1 MTERMRTYTMKN
13 VAIVGATGAVGQELL
28 TLLEQRNFPT
38 ANLRPLASARSA
50 GSTIRFKGE
59 QVQVQEAT
67 PAAFEGMDL
76 VFFAA
81 TGSLSK
87 ELAPAAARAGA
98 VVIDKSST
106 WRMDPNV
113 PLVVPEINPE
123 DLRWHKGIIASPN
136 CTTIGLVMALKPL
149 HDLSPMTRVIVTTMQ
164 AVSGTGKEAID
175 ELEQQTR
182 AWAAGEQGELKH
194 EIYKRQIAF
203 NVLPYAET
211 FIESGYTTEEVKLC
225 YETRK
230 IMGLPELPVT
240 MTCTRVPVFV
250 GHSES
255 VLVEFERKI
264 TPAEARAA
272 LAKFPGVRVVDDPLN
287 FGFPTAID
295 VAGTDDTLVGRIRE
309 DMTNPKGLWMWVVSD
324 NLRKGAATNAI
335 QIAEKLIEMRLI

>member
-1 MTERMRTYTMKN
+1 MKN

-28 TLLEQRNFPT
+28 TLLESRNFPIGT
-38 ANLRPLASARSA
+38 LRPLASARSA
-50 GSTIRFKGE
+50 GSYITYRGE
-59 QVQVQEAT
+59 QVRVEEAN
-67 PAAFEGMDL
+67 PQAFAGVDL

-87 ELAPAAARAGA
+87 ELAPAAAKAGA

-136 CTTIGLVMALKPL
+136 CTTIGLIMALKPL
-149 HDLSPMTRVIVTTMQ
+149 HDLSPLKKVIVTTMQ

-175 ELEQQTR
+175 ELAQQV
-182 AWAAGEQGELKH
+182 AEWKDSAKGELKH
-194 EIYKRQIAF
+194 EVYKRQIAF

-211 FIESGYTTEEVKLC
+211 FTDNGYTTEELKLSA
-225 YETRK
+225 ETRK
-230 IMGLPELPVT
+230 IMGVPELPVT

-255 VLVEFERKI
+255 VLVETERKV
-264 TPAEARAA
+264 TAVEARAA
-272 LAKFPGVRVVDDPLN
+272 IGRFPGVRIVDDPRH

-295 VAGTDDTLVGRIRE
+295 VAGTDETLVGRIRE
-309 DMTNPKGLWMWVVSD
+309 DLIIPNGLWFWVVSD

-335 QIAEKLIEMRLI
+335 QIAEKMLEMGLL

>member
-1 MTERMRTYTMKN
+1 MKN

-28 TLLEQRNFPT
+28 TLLKSRNFPIAT
-38 ANLRPLASARSA
+38 LRPLASARSA
-50 GSTIRFKGE
+50 GSYITYRGQ
-59 QVQVQEAT
+59 QVRVEEAN
-67 PAAFEGMDL
+67 AQAFEGMDL

-87 ELAPAAARAGA
+87 ELAPAAAKAGA

-106 WRMDPNV
+106 WRMDPSV

-136 CTTIGLVMALKPL
+136 CTTIGLIMALKPL
-149 HDLSPMTRVIVTTMQ
+149 HDVSALTKVIVTTMQ
-164 AVSGTGKEAID
+164 AVSGTGKEAIE
-175 ELEQQTR
+175 ELEHQVGE
-182 AWAAGEQGELKH
+182 WKAGGRTELAH

-211 FIESGYTTEEVKLC
+211 FTDNGYTTEELKLSA
-225 YETRK
+225 ETRK
-230 IMGLPELPVT
+230 IMSLPELPVT

-255 VLVEFERKI
+255 VLVETERKV
-264 TPAEARAA
+264 TPTEAREA
-272 LAKFPGVRVVDDPLN
+272 LGRFPGVRVVDDPKN

-295 VAGTDDTLVGRIRE
+295 VAGSDETLVGRIRE
-309 DMTNPKGLWMWVVSD
+309 DLILPNGLWLWVVSD

-335 QIAEKLIEMRLI
+335 QIAEKMLEMGLL

>member
-1 MTERMRTYTMKN
+1 MKN

-28 TLLEQRNFPT
+28 SLLEARNFPVGK
-38 ANLRPLASARSA
+38 LRPLASARSA
-50 GSTIRFKGE
+50 GTTVRFRGE
-59 QVQVQEAT
+59 DVLVEEANSS
-67 PAAFEGMDL
+67 AFEGMDI

-87 ELAPAAARAGA
+87 ELAPAAAKAGA
-98 VVIDKSST
+98 IVIDKSST

-123 DLRWHKGIIASPN
+123 DLRQHKGIIASPN

-149 HDLSPMTRVIVTTMQ
+149 HDTAKLTKVIVTTMQ
-164 AVSGTGKEAID
+164 AVSGTGKEAIE
-175 ELEQQTR
+175 ELENQVQE
-182 AWAAGEQGELKH
+182 WKAGEKGELKH

-211 FIESGYTTEEVKLC
+211 FLDNGYNTEEMKLSA
-225 YETRK
+225 ETRK
-230 IMGLPELPVT
+230 IMGLADLPVT

-255 VLVEFERKI
+255 VLIETEHKI
-264 TPAEARAA
+264 TPAEAREA
-272 LAKFPGVRVVDDPLN
+272 LSRFPGVRVVDDPKN

-309 DMTNPKGLWMWVVSD
+309 DLTNERGLWMWIVSD

-335 QIAEKLIEMRLI
+335 QIAEKLVEMKLV

>member
-1 MTERMRTYTMKN
+1 MKN
-13 VAIVGATGAVGQELL
+13 VAVVGATGVVGQRLL
-28 TLLEQRNFPT
+28 SLLESRHFPVGT
-38 ANLRPLASARSA
+38 LRPLASARSV
-50 GSTIRFKGE
+50 GTTITFRGE
-59 QVQVQEAT
+59 SIPVQEAT
-67 PAAFEGMDL
+67 PEAFKGMDL

-87 ELAPAAARAGA
+87 ELAPAAVQAGA

-149 HDLSPMTRVIVTTMQ
+149 HDLSPMKRVIVTTMQ
-164 AVSGTGKEAID
+164 AVSGTGKEAVE
-175 ELEQQTR
+175 ELEQQVR
-182 AWAAGEQGELKH
+182 QWQPGSKEELPH
-194 EIYKRQIAF
+194 SVYTRQIAF

-211 FIESGYTTEEVKLC
+211 FLENGYTTEEVKLLN
-225 YETRK
+225 ETRK
-230 IMGLPELPVT
+230 IMGLPNLEVT

-264 TPAEARAA
+264 TPAEAREA
-272 LAKFPGVRVVDDPLN
+272 LSRFPGVKVVDDPAS
-287 FGFPTAID
+287 FVFPTALD
-295 VAGTDDTLVGRIRE
+295 VDGKDEVLVGRIRE
-309 DMTNPKGLWMWVVSD
+309 DLSNPNGLWLWVVSD
-324 NLRKGAATNAI
+324 NLRKGAATNAV
-335 QIAEKLIEMRLI
+335 QIAEKLLEMGLL

>member
-1 MTERMRTYTMKN
+1 MKN
-13 VAIVGATGAVGQELL
+13 VAVVGATGAVGHELL
-28 TLLEQRNFPT
+28 ALLEARNFPVGR
-38 ANLRPLASARSA
+38 LLPLASARSA
-50 GSTIRFKGE
+50 GSTVTFRGE
-59 QVQVQEAT
+59 AVTVEEAT
-67 PAAFEGMDL
+67 PDSFAGMDL

-81 TGSLSK
+81 TGSLSR

-106 WRMDPNV
+106 WRMDPEV

-164 AVSGTGKEAID
+164 AVSGTGKEAIE
-175 ELEQQTR
+175 ELEAQTR
-182 AWAAGEQGELKH
+182 AWSEGQQGELPH
-194 EIYKRQIAF
+194 TVYKRQIAF

-211 FIESGYTTEEVKLC
+211 FTDNLYTTEELKLSA
-225 YETRK
+225 ETRK

-255 VLVEFERKI
+255 VLVEFERKV
-264 TPAEARAA
+264 TPAEAREA
-272 LAKFPGVRVVDDPLN
+272 LSRFPGVKVVDDP
-287 FGFPTAID
+287 FQFVFPTAID
-295 VAGTDDTLVGRIRE
+295 AAGTDDTLVGRIRE
-309 DMTNPKGLWMWVVSD
+309 DLTNEKGLWLWIVSD
-324 NLRKGAATNAI
+324 NLRKGAATNAV
-335 QIAEKLIEMRLI
+335 QIAEKLVEMQLV